1 MAIKHVLS
9 YEAKQPYYIRFTC
22 EKCGCRTHWIKGE
35 IISTEASEHKG
46 QYDRTKADQNAVAAL
61 DRSMNETI
69 DRLKKELDEC
79 FKGKRMLAGDIST
92 FTGGVINYFGDMK
105 CPKCQE
111 IQSWAPRLA
120 KGFTLRKQQ
129 KNADDFNSTP
139 VLSRP
144 EVVFGGEMP
153 APDAPDFAAPCRLEI
168 HGTSFG
174 VPHASPVY
182 LNGVQVGETNKNS
195 IDISVDTY
203 YKDNLIMIYQNT
215 WTSYVEAEEGRT
227 LNLEYRNFMVHRV

>member
-1 MAIKHVLS
+1 
-9 YEAKQPYYIRFTC
+9 
-22 EKCGCRTHWIKGE
+22 
-35 IISTEASEHKG
+35 
-46 QYDRTKADQNAVAAL
+46 
-61 DRSMNETI
+61 
-69 DRLKKELDEC
+69 
-79 FKGKRMLAGDIST
+79 
-92 FTGGVINYFGDMK
+92 
-105 CPKCQE
+105 
-111 IQSWAPRLA
+111 
-120 KGFTLRKQQ
+120 
-129 KNADDFNSTP
+129 
-139 VLSRP
+139 
-144 EVVFGGEMP
+144 MP

-227 LNLEYRNFMVHRV
+227 LNLEYRNFMLHRV